1 MQASAALSTEMAR
14 WGLVLLLASGGLAK
28 SVLAWISGP
37 RVYALAIT
45 AALLLSAAAAA
56 ATALW

>member
-1 MQASAALSTEMAR
+1 
-14 WGLVLLLASGGLAK
+14 VLLLASGGLAK

>member
-1 MQASAALSTEMAR
+1 MQASAALSTEVAR

-37 RVYALAIT
+37 RAYAVMVSAV
-45 AALLLSAAAAA
+45 LLLSVLAAA